1 MLILENLIGEGFRNV
16 SLTFN
21 VGEILGLVGLVGVG
35 RIELVETF
43 YGLRILRGGRIMLN
57 GKEINKLFI
66 GERLLRGLVYL
77 SEDR

>member
-16 SLTFN
+16 SLMFN

-35 RIELVETF
+35 CIELVEMF
-43 YGLRILRGGRIMLN
+43 YGLCILCGGCIMLN

-66 GERLLRGLVYL
+66 GECLLCGLVYL
-77 SEDR
+77 LEDC